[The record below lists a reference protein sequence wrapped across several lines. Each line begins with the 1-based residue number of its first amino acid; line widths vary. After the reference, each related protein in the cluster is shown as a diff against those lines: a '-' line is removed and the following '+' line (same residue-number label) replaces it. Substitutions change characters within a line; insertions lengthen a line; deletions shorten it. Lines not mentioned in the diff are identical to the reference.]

1 MLLVGVSIVTTFQ
14 EGNFVLLIE
23 SLKNV
28 PCPLVRHFHHE
39 EFKGKKKIKH
49 VYRDQSMAVV
59 LAYLCVDV
67 LFLLGAFS
75 PRVILNLVGSVLSGV
90 SQNQEGGA
98 L

>member
-1 MLLVGVSIVTTFQ
+1 
-14 EGNFVLLIE
+14 
-23 SLKNV
+23 
-28 PCPLVRHFHHE
+28 
-39 EFKGKKKIKH
+39 
-49 VYRDQSMAVV
+49 MAVV